1 MNLHAVRRG
10 VTLARVRTGFGQ
22 FCPVAVASEVFA
34 KPWTPLIL
42 RELFAGSDHFN
53 QIHRGVPL
61 MSRAL
66 LARRLRELEDAGVVS
81 KQSLPGERRYRY
93 QLTDAGGEFRTVVEA
108 LGNWGQRWTVRVQRQ
123 NLDAGF
129 LMWNIRRR
137 IARELL
143 PDHRVVVCFRF
154 SGTPRPYH
162 GPRVFWLVLAPADVE
177 LCIEDPGYDV
187 DLQVEADLAAMAG
200 VWLGDISF
208 DAAVRSKA
216 VRILGPR
223 HLASAFPTWLMLS
236 RFAGV
241 PRPSR
246 GEALRELGPT

>member
-1 MNLHAVRRG
+1 M
-10 VTLARVRTGFGQ
+10 RTGFGQ
-22 FCPVAVASEVFA
+22 FCPVAIASEVFA

-66 LARRLRELEDAGVVS
+66 LARRLRDLENAGVVARR
-81 KQSLPGERRYRY
+81 SLPGERGHHY
-93 QLTDAGGEFRTVVEA
+93 QLTDAGHEFRTVIDA
-108 LGNWGQRWTVRVQRQ
+108 LGNWGQRWTVRVQRK

-154 SGTPRPYH
+154 SGTPRTYH
-162 GPRVFWLVLAPADVE
+162 GPREFWLVLTRDDVQ
-177 LCIEDPGYDV
+177 LCIEDPGFDV
-187 DLQVEADLAAMAG
+187 QLQVEADLAAMAS

-208 DAAVRSKA
+208 DTALRSKA
-216 VRILGPR
+216 VRVLGPR
-223 HLASAFPTWLMLS
+223 RLAKAFPTWLMLS

-241 PRPSR
+241 PRPKTEEKYGFAERSSLSEQKLQQEVR
-246 GEALRELGPT
+246 